1 MNINNMM
8 TPPAAGDKI
17 VTSSKTGQKGGA
29 GQTKDKGQA
38 KLRSACQDFEAY
50 MLYKMMET
58 MEKNI
63 PKGKSF
69 HGGRGEEIFNSF
81 KDQELTSGMA
91 RAGGIG
97 LADILMQQLS
107 GPAAKNPTGGQT
119 KIPPSGKKMVT
130 PDQVNN
136 PEVRKGTKI
145 DLLQA
150 DSSPNNK

>member
-17 VTSSKTGQKGGA
+17 VSSSKTGQKGKA
-29 GQTKDKGQA
+29 GQAKDQVQG

-81 KDQELTSGMA
+81 KDQEMTNGMA

-107 GPAAKNPTGGQT
+107 GPAAKNPTGGQKKVETGT
-119 KIPPSGKKMVT
+119 KTMVT
-130 PDQVNN
+130 PDQVNK
-136 PEVRKGTKI
+136 PEVRKGTQM

-150 DSSPNNK
+150 DSSQNNK